1 MITWT
6 LLPFS
11 SLTTHQLYALLKL
24 RTNVFVVEQNCPY
37 PELDDKD
44 TKQDVY
50 HLLGYQ
56 QLDDGQSEPELVAYA
71 RLLPPG
77 VSYPQVSIGR
87 VAVAESARG
96 QKLGHALVDE
106 ALKGCEQAW
115 PGQDIQIGAQVYL
128 EAFYKSFG
136 FTRQSEDYLEDGIP
150 HVDMLLSK
158 A

>member
-50 HLLGYQ
+50 HLLGYER
-56 QLDDGQSEPELVAYA
+56 LDDGQSEPELVAYA
-71 RLLPPG
+71 RLLPPRHVTG
-77 VSYPQVSIGR
+77 N
-87 VAVAESARG
+87 AVIA
-96 QKLGHALVDE
+96 
-106 ALKGCEQAW
+106 
-115 PGQDIQIGAQVYL
+115 
-128 EAFYKSFG
+128 
-136 FTRQSEDYLEDGIP
+136 
-150 HVDMLLSK
+150 
-158 A
+158 